1 MKKIFS
7 FGAIAA
13 AVMAFAGCA
22 QEIEQPEVPQQEGVA
37 YELVAEVS
45 TKTVNDGM
53 STKWAEDDALNVFFT
68 EAGSESYGSNNKFTI
83 VDVEKGKFEGTL
95 TTYPDPTKNYDWYA
109 LYPYAAKIQS
119 PANDSA
125 GYTYIG
131 HSKGVTQSEYGS
143 KDGLDDTNCP
153 LYAVLKNHPGAERV
167 SLTMAHLTSVIEL
180 KVTNGQDEELTINSA
195 YISVPGQKIVG
206 SFFINYAGDE
216 VKYTPSGENYVKE
229 FAQVNVTNPTALA
242 KGETASLYFVVKPF
256 VLAEGDTWSIAI
268 NDQNSAVEKNAPVEI
283 SFKAGEIFTVN
294 YTYAPVASEEP
305 ETPVEP
311 EFEGEWLLTGKVSN
325 SVYAASA
332 YASGNNLGVVVPIS
346 IADGKI
352 MEVDGLAAC
361 KMTVDYISEGD
372 YTGLYTIK
380 DNNNQYLYAASS
392 SNNHLKA
399 KTTLDENCYWDI
411 TLNDN
416 GTYKI
421 IASKSAN
428 RNVMQFNADSK
439 LFSCYKDAS
448 QAAVTLYPYSMVV
461 PDLTPKIKVAD
472 TEAEVSAD
480 GGEVSFEYTLKNL
493 EGQELSAAVSDSDI
507 LSVEVEDGVITVT
520 VTANESEARSA
531 TVTLTCG
538 EAQAVVL
545 TVNQLGAPVSGE
557 DVEAGVSYSYSFTAK
572 VFSANGSKALGS
584 LSWKIDCDGGYWGY
598 DTSYGKGH
606 QFGSSGKPCKEFTM
620 STSGYEG
627 GVQKIVVNAAG
638 ASSIS
643 AKLSVSVGGVQYGST
658 KSLTSSSTNYEFL
671 MPDAGMQVGEIKIT
685 ITQTSSK
692 AIYIKSIAIN

>member
-53 STKWAEDDALNVFFT
+53 STKWAKDDALNVFFT
-68 EAGSESYGSNNKFTI
+68 EAGSDSYGSNNQFTI
-83 VDVEKGKFEGTL
+83 VDVEEGKFEGTL
-95 TTYPDPTKNYDWYA
+95 TTYPDPAKNYDWYA

-294 YTYAPVASEEP
+294 YTYAPAASEEP

-311 EFEGEWLLTGKVSN
+311 EFTAGEYWIV
-325 SVYAASA
+325 
-332 YASGNNLGVVVPIS
+332 
-346 IADGKI
+346 ADGKYALPVSGNYGYLNLDTVGYQDNVFTFA
-352 MEVDGLAAC
+352 EV
-361 KMTVDYISEGD
+361 EG
-372 YTGLYTIK
+372 GYTIQQSDGKYLFMSGDFNNFNVTTSPTSGHIWTVKVNDDGTYVIMNVDKNKYIQLSTQYKSYGSYAEPQENAVLPTLVDASEAQIRPILEVSSQSITVVADVTECSFNITSNLSWTITPCKGVTLDKTSGEGNATINLSFVPNDAESEVVYTVTISAEGMDDIIVTVTQTGAGEAEPVKETLNTYANKGTLANKTITWTGTYFTCSNEQGASTNAIRTSDSDHFRAYQGSVLKFNALDEKKFK
-380 DNNNQYLYAASS
+380 DITVTCTSSEYASNLANSAISAGYDAVASS
-392 SNNHLKA
+392 SKVTITVDLKSEVVISMT
-399 KTTLDENCYWDI
+399 KQ
-411 TLNDN
+411 
-416 GTYKI
+416 
-421 IASKSAN
+421 S
-428 RNVMQFNADSK
+428 RFK
-439 LFSCYKDAS
+439 LVE
-448 QAAVTLYPYSMVV
+448 VTL
-461 PDLTPKIKVAD
+461 K
-472 TEAEVSAD
+472 
-480 GGEVSFEYTLKNL
+480 
-493 EGQELSAAVSDSDI
+493 
-507 LSVEVEDGVITVT
+507 
-520 VTANESEARSA
+520 
-531 TVTLTCG
+531 
-538 EAQAVVL
+538 
-545 TVNQLGAPVSGE
+545 
-557 DVEAGVSYSYSFTAK
+557 
-572 VFSANGSKALGS
+572 
-584 LSWKIDCDGGYWGY
+584 
-598 DTSYGKGH
+598 
-606 QFGSSGKPCKEFTM
+606 
-620 STSGYEG
+620 
-627 GVQKIVVNAAG
+627 
-638 ASSIS
+638 
-643 AKLSVSVGGVQYGST
+643 
-658 KSLTSSSTNYEFL
+658 
-671 MPDAGMQVGEIKIT
+671 
-685 ITQTSSK
+685 
-692 AIYIKSIAIN
+692 